1 MEQHNLMDR
10 LFGLVNVY
18 LAENGLNV
26 NRGTIVDA
34 SIIDAPGSTKNRK
47 KERVLE
53 MQSTRKGRQWHF
65 GMKAHIGVDSGSKLN
80 NSVVATPANAPDSQV
95 LPDLLYGNETRVW
108 GDSAYTGQKAVLSEA
123 ASATREF
130 TQAKRSRYSKLD
142 TRGTIEE
149 LHEDPGT
156 GEGEISVRMYEGAIP
171 RSVEEC
177 SSAVCGL
184 CAEQPGDGET
194 GSFETKSAETAGYV
208 RLKNGN
214 SGITPAFSGS
224 QPLIPDIST
233 ILIY

>member
-1 MEQHNLMDR
+1 M
-10 LFGLVNVY
+10 
-18 LAENGLNV
+18 
-26 NRGTIVDA
+26 
-34 SIIDAPGSTKNRK
+34 
-47 KERVLE
+47 
-53 MQSTRKGRQWHF
+53 
-65 GMKAHIGVDSGSKLN
+65 
-80 NSVVATPANAPDSQV
+80 
-95 LPDLLYGNETRVW
+95 
-108 GDSAYTGQKAVLSEA
+108 LSEA

-149 LHEDPGT
+149 PHEDPGT
-156 GEGEISVRMYEGAIP
+156 GEGEISVRHHQAAVRMYKGAIP
-171 RSVEEC
+171 RSGEEC